1 MRKVAGFTL
10 IEILVA
16 ATIIAVL
23 VSIGIVSYGS
33 INKRS
38 RDSKRKSD
46 VEQLRSALEMYRAD
60 NGYYPGSS
68 TSWINAD
75 DLAAELVPTYIP
87 LLSADPTATAV
98 YRYQAANGSGT
109 PTRYYGY
116 CLSAYLETENPT
128 DSCTPDTA
136 SGHNYGAKN
145 P

>member
-1 MRKVAGFTL
+1 MKRRAGFTL

-33 INKRS
+33 VNKRS

-46 VEQLRSALEMYRAD
+46 VEQVRAALEMYRAD
-60 NGYYPGSS
+60 MGYYPGAS
-68 TSWINAD
+68 TSWIDVA
-75 DLAAELVPTYIP
+75 DLAADLAPTYIP
-87 LLSADPTATAV
+87 LLPDDPTGTQS
-98 YRYQAANGSGT
+98 YMYQAANGSGT

-116 CLSAYLETENPT
+116 CISALLETENPT
-128 DSCTPDTA
+128 DSCTPNA
-136 SGHNYGAKN
+136 ANSHNYGTKN